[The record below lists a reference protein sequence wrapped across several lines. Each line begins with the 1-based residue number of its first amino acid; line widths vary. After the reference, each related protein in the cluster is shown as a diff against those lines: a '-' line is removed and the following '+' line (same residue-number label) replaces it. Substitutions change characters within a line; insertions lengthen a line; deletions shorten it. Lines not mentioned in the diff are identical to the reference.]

1 MISERLKQL
10 RKLKNITQLELAKE
24 MHVAKTTI
32 ASYEQGVS
40 EPSITM
46 ITKLSNYFN
55 VSPSYLMG
63 WEAIKPNTDGQ
74 SGLLDEVKPTPI
86 YNSEYELISKYRK
99 LTPYDQEDIKRI
111 MDTYPKL
118 NDEYKKHFKSFLDF
132 FSEQSSAI
140 SSLEQECKELKKK
153 FSL

>member
-46 ITKLSNYFN
+46 MTKLSNYFN

-63 WEAIKPNTDGQ
+63 WESIKQNTNGQ
-74 SGLLDEVKPTPI
+74 SELLDEIKPTPV
-86 YNSEYELISKYRK
+86 YDSEYELISKYRK
-99 LTPYDQEDIKRI
+99 LTPYDQEDIKLI

-118 NDEYKKHFKSFLDF
+118 NDEYKKHFKSLLDF

-140 SSLEQECKELKKK
+140 SSLERECKELRKKN
-153 FSL
+153 SL